1 MLRKLSLA
9 AVAALAL
16 GTAALAPT
24 SASAWWHGGY
34 HHYWHGGWWG
44 PHYWGWHGPYYYGAY
59 GYGCRRWV
67 PTPWGWRLRWVC

>member
-1 MLRKLSLA
+1 MFRKLSLA
-9 AVAALAL
+9 AATVVAL

-34 HHYWHGGWWG
+34 YHHWHGGWWG
-44 PHYWGWHGPYYYGAY
+44 PGPVYYGGY

-67 PTPWGWRLRWVC
+67 PTPWGPRLRWVC